1 MPERACR
8 LDKRLTKT
16 NVCPNDKSA
25 DLTRNWKGIVMVMD
39 PANST
44 IAKEAGITVP
54 GKYAVRIK

>member
-1 MPERACR
+1 
-8 LDKRLTKT
+8 LTKT